1 MASRPRLAI
10 LRLSQHFT
18 TFFEFLLLSTGR
30 STTDSWISSSADYK
44 MGLRIVLSAGDCRI
58 TLRRF
63 VIPAGVHSSPSGSLL
78 IFGSVRTLRGCSP
91 AVGVS
96 EKGCKSLHGNN
107 FPRRSEET
115 S

>member
-1 MASRPRLAI
+1 MASRSRLAI
-10 LRLSQHFT
+10 LRLAQHFT

-63 VIPAGVHSSPSGSLL
+63 VVPAGVHSSPSGGLL
-78 IFGSVRTLRGCSP
+78 IFGSDADLT
-91 AVGVS
+91 GV
-96 EKGCKSLHGNN
+96 
-107 FPRRSEET
+107 FARSWCFRKRL
-115 S
+115 